1 VITVPD
7 VKIDLDDAVEI
18 AETLT
23 FLTDWLSGSQHNV
36 LADSLTAFV
45 GDVHYDIVQLA
56 ADLHRFVLHLP
67 SRLQPRRTA
76 LRRTTMINTERD
88 QHPALDRITRIT
100 TARGPIVGF
109 EAARRL
115 KRRSRVG
122 VRSGLL
128 DVAQRHAGV
137 KCSGDKRM
145 PPGWAG

>member
-56 ADLHRFVLHLP
+56 ADLHRFVFLLGFSHGEQLFGE
-67 SRLQPRRTA
+67 QP
-76 LRRTTMINTERD
+76 
-88 QHPALDRITRIT
+88 
-100 TARGPIVGF
+100 
-109 EAARRL
+109 
-115 KRRSRVG
+115 
-122 VRSGLL
+122 
-128 DVAQRHAGV
+128 
-137 KCSGDKRM
+137 
-145 PPGWAG
+145 